1 MAASSWSTPA
11 AAHRAVAV
19 AAVHPV
25 EADLGVEAASQVE
38 VQAAH
43 GRQNGELAK
52 DGEAVCEIRLS
63 EVDGALLVGVYPAEA
78 YHIRAHQF
86 SWTPLASTKLDELV
100 RPYI

>member
-1 MAASSWSTPA
+1 MG
-11 AAHRAVAV
+11 HGVVAR
-19 AAVHPV
+19 
-25 EADLGVEAASQVE
+25 Q
-38 VQAAH
+38 QA
-43 GRQNGELAK
+43 QDILAK

-63 EVDGALLVGVYPAEA
+63 EVDGALLVGVYPAKA